1 MKRRHLLWFH
11 YVTHGGQTHTAAARL
26 VGYSAKSENKQ
37 GYRLSRRYKRELED
51 WTKERTATKQYAKV
65 DKKPKVNERGTIL
78 VGCGRGTATAFAA
91 EKFQKMVNLSRIGE
105 KRG

>member
-26 VGYSAKSENKQ
+26 VGYSAKSANKQ
-37 GYRLSRRYKRELED
+37 GYRLSRRYKRELEA

-65 DKKPKVNERGTIL
+65 DKKPKVNERGTI
-78 VGCGRGTATAFAA
+78 FAA
-91 EKFQKMVNLSRIGE
+91 EEFQKMVNLSRGSARAFAAE
-105 KRG
+105 KLQKQ